1 MTIDDET
8 SEEEYAE
15 LEGEGEDE
23 EALSAETQ
31 EERVYR
37 LGGISYLH
45 IPTKNA
51 FEAGV
56 FYETVFGWKLHG
68 DPAWPLFE
76 DATGHVIGRWVTDLD
91 VAPES
96 TGVRP
101 YVHVESIDEVLDNAV
116 ANGGEVDRIP
126 FQEGDIWVATFRDP
140 SGTVI
145 GWDRNVLLWAGRRD
159 RSSPRGTRS
168 TNSCMHMLRTSE
180 RLRNGP
186 DLSPGQPGTRR

>member
-1 MTIDDET
+1 MTDDET
-8 SEEEYAE
+8 YDEGVPEGDDGEADEAEEV
-15 LEGEGEDE
+15 
-23 EALSAETQ
+23 SAESR

-51 FEAGV
+51 FEAGI

-76 DATGHVIGRWVTDLD
+76 DATGHVIGRWVTDLE

-101 YVHVESIDEVLDNAV
+101 YVHVDSIDEVLDNAV

-145 GWDRNVLLWAGRRD
+145 GLWQSGPRR
-159 RSSPRGTRS
+159 G
-168 TNSCMHMLRTSE
+168 
-180 RLRNGP
+180 
-186 DLSPGQPGTRR
+186 

>member
-1 MTIDDET
+1 MTIDSET
-8 SEEEYAE
+8 PEEY
-15 LEGEGEDE
+15 LEAEGEDG
-23 EALSAETQ
+23 EAPSDESQ

-37 LGGISYLH
+37 IGGISYLH

-51 FEAGV
+51 FESGN

-101 YVHVESIDEVLDNAV
+101 FVHVESIDEILDVAV

-145 GWDRNVLLWAGRRD
+145 GLWQTGSRRA
-159 RSSPRGTRS
+159 
-168 TNSCMHMLRTSE
+168 
-180 RLRNGP
+180 
-186 DLSPGQPGTRR
+186 